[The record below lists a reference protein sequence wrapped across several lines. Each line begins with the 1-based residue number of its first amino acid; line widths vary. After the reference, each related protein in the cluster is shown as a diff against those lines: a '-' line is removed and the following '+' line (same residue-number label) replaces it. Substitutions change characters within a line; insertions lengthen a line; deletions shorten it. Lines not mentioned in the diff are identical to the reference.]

1 MTKPPKGIKKQILG
15 GVLFCLGAM
24 TALLASTI
32 GFELDI
38 FYVVIIIIGTCLFL
52 YGAMQNNQHKLTMVS
67 RNVDGLCA
75 EPDATT
81 AAQSHS
87 TDFTACANLINQ
99 PTPMKQKISLH
110 GD

>member
-1 MTKPPKGIKKQILG
+1 MPAKGIKKQVLG

-24 TALLASTI
+24 TALLARTI

-38 FYVVIIIIGTCLFL
+38 FYVAISIIGAGLFL
-52 YGAMQNNQHKLTMVS
+52 CGAMQEKQYKLT
-67 RNVDGLCA
+67 RGLQRVDRPCT

-81 AAQSHS
+81 WVQQHRA
-87 TDFTACANLINQ
+87 DFTACTNLASQ
-99 PTPMKQKISLH
+99 PAPMRQRVSIH